1 MIKRLQLRG
10 ISRNPSDR
18 MTADGGCAESLNV
31 FLDNDETAPAL
42 KPVVV
47 NTMTDDR
54 GVAMFPYPDWGHD
67 WEAVFIHKTPNFKR
81 AIIKYTDNGVT
92 KLGTWGLRAVPS
104 GWIGTGCTP
113 FMTLA
118 SDEEFIRCINLGN
131 SLGIVTSQGTKWAL
145 MKDGV
150 YKTLGSSIP
159 FPRFTLANFDV
170 PASPTSGE
178 GVIREIEYDVFPSS
192 SGSSD
197 KDIPTQTGGLGQ
209 GSLSRMWEEIDLAL
223 AQNAKQGVYNRQ
235 QFAVVAVRLF
245 DGTRLISTPVLLAPG
260 FDNPYDIAYTAR
272 VFVQETASSITE
284 ETATI
289 KFRSAYKVFFRFDE
303 AAGFYDNWD
312 DVVDA
317 IEVYF
322 SPQIEVDR
330 TKSFFSEYS
339 SERTTHYDEITDN
352 IEATVVLGKGD
363 SILQRYL
370 DSSNFYRVF
379 SSPINSEKIA
389 ELRTGLI
396 LDTKDYM
403 STDNLV
409 TAGIRL
415 DTLSDMRH
423 YDVRFD
429 RAVLYNNKIV
439 ATGVSEKVEM
449 SLNIPIAKNYRNPSI
464 SDIFVPAHTY
474 EYTNGEVLAFRM
486 TFHLRDGSGRS
497 FTVKARNGDSDYFT
511 FGNEVINSSSL
522 KSDGYGMLFCPDARA
537 FAVDVQA
544 FYGDQ
549 STIESGLAPAIGG
562 ATLSMTQHPNL
573 DCSYWYGDITR
584 EMVSYCS
591 QSASY
596 VAGAE
601 SYLEDKPNKVYM
613 SEMDNPFV
621 FPVSSRY
628 TLNSRVLGCAIATAA
643 LSEGQFGQFP
653 VYVFTEDGIWAM
665 ESASDG
671 TIVSTKPM
679 SREVCSNP
687 DSITSIDNAVVFMT
701 EKSVMLVSGSQ
712 ITDLSPYMNGKHYAM
727 DRASREAALIGGGV
741 WAEYLP
747 TLLDTTHFMAF
758 MAKAVPAYDY
768 KGGRLVFVNESK
780 SYQYVYMLKTNTWHK
795 LYVDGFGQGL
805 RLSRVMNAYP
815 YAYVNAVS
823 GDRYVWDLSSKLDV
837 TSLTSILGVIV
848 TRPFDLDA
856 PDVRKSINDIRI
868 RGAFNRRDARYILL
882 GSMDGL
888 NWGVMPSLRG
898 GSYKWFRLIF
908 LTGPSPTER
917 ISWVDVD
924 YDTRLS
930 NRLR

>member
-1 MIKRLQLRG
+1 
-10 ISRNPSDR
+10 

-54 GVAMFPYPDWGHD
+54 GVAMFPYPDWGHG
-67 WEAVFIHKTPNFKR
+67 WEAVFIHKTPTFKR
-81 AIIKYTDNGVT
+81 AIIKYTDNNAT
-92 KLGTWGLRAVPS
+92 KLGTWGLRAVPG
-104 GWIGTGCTP
+104 GWVGTGCTP

-118 SDEEFIRCINLGN
+118 SGEEFIRCINLGN
-131 SLGIVTSQGTKWAL
+131 SLGIVTSQGTKWVL
-145 MKDGV
+145 MKDEA
-150 YKTLGSSIP
+150 YKLLGSSIP

-178 GVIREIEYDVFPSS
+178 GVIREIDYDVFPGR
-192 SGSSD
+192 SGTSD
-197 KDIPTQTGGLGQ
+197 KDIPIQARGLGQ

-260 FDNPYDIAYTAR
+260 FDNPYDVDYTAR
-272 VFVQETASSITE
+272 VFVEETASSITE

-312 DVVDA
+312 EVVDA
-317 IEVYF
+317 IEVYL

-330 TKSFFSEYS
+330 TESFFSEYS
-339 SERTTHYDEITDN
+339 SERTTHLDEITDN
-352 IEATVVLGKGD
+352 IEATVVLGKSD

-379 SSPINSEKIA
+379 SVPVNAEKIA
-389 ELRTGLI
+389 ELRAGLI
-396 LDTKDYM
+396 LDTRDYM

-429 RAVLYNNKIV
+429 RATLYNNKIV
-439 ATGVSEKVEM
+439 ATGVSEMVEL
-449 SLNIPIAKNYRNPSI
+449 SLNVPIAKNYRNPSI
-464 SDIFVPAHTY
+464 EDIFVPAHTY

-486 TFHLRDGSGRS
+486 TFHLRDSAGRS
-497 FTVKARNGDSDYFT
+497 FTVKARNGSSDYFT
-511 FGNEVINSSSL
+511 FGNEVINSTSL
-522 KSDGYGMLFCPDARA
+522 KSDGYGMLFCPDVRA
-537 FAVDVQA
+537 FAVDIQA
-544 FYGDQ
+544 FYGNQ
-549 STIESGLAPAIGG
+549 STIEAGLAPAVGG
-562 ATLSMTQHPNL
+562 TTLSMTPHPNL
-573 DCSYWYGDITR
+573 DCSYWYGDITK
-584 EMVSYCS
+584 EMLSYCS
-591 QSASY
+591 QNSSYSA
-596 VAGAE
+596 GME
-601 SYLEDKPNKVYM
+601 SYLDNKPNKVYM

-621 FPVSSRY
+621 FPVSSRC

-665 ESASDG
+665 ESAADG

-701 EKSVMLVSGSQ
+701 EKSVMLVSGSR
-712 ITDLSPYMNGKHYAM
+712 ITDLSPYMNGRHYAM
-727 DRASREAALIGGGV
+727 GADSVEARLIGGGQ
-741 WAEYLP
+741 WSEYLA

-758 MAKAVPAYDY
+758 MESAVPAYDY
-768 KGGRLVFVNESK
+768 KGGRLLFVNESK

-795 LYVDGFGQGL
+795 LYVDGYGQGL

-815 YAYVNAVS
+815 ETYVNAVS
-823 GDRYVWDLSSKLDV
+823 GDRYVWDLSSRLDV
-837 TSLTSILGVIV
+837 TSSTSIQGVIV

-856 PDVRKSINDIRI
+856 PDIRKVITDIRV
-868 RGAFNRRDARYILL
+868 RGAFNRKDVRYILL
-882 GSMDGL
+882 GSFDGINWTVL
-888 NWGVMPSLRG
+888 NSLHG
-898 GSYKWFRLIF
+898 GSFKLFRMIL
-908 LTGPSPTER
+908 LTSLSPTER
-917 ISWVDVD
+917 ISWIDVE
-924 YDTRLS
+924 YDSRMT